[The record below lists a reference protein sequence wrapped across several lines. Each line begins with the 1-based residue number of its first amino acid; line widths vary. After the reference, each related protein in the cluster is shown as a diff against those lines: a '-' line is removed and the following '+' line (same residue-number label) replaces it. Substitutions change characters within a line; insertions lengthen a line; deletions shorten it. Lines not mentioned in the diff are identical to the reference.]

1 VSRITLTDWAE
12 QSLGLKP
19 PPPIRT
25 LQKWARDGNI
35 VPKPVFIGREY
46 RVDEDAVYVRKA
58 RKATIQPIA
67 VLKSEDSI
75 VNDII
80 SGPTQKRGQA

>member
-1 VSRITLTDWAE
+1 MALITLIDWAKD
-12 QSLGLKP
+12 SLGLDP

-35 VPKPVFIGREY
+35 YPKPQLFGREY
-46 RVDEDAVYVRKA
+46 RVEADAVYIRKA
-58 RKATIQPIA
+58 RKPSIGPIH
-67 VLKSEDSI
+67 VLKSGDPV

-80 SGPTQKRGQA
+80 SGKTQKRRQA